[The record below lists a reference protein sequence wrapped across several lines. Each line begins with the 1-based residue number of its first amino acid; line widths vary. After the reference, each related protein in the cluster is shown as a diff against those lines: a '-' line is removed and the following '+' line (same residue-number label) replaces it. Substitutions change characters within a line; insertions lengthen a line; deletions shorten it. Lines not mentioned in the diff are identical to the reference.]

1 MKLLTL
7 NTLIIMTI
15 MACNSNKKPSLTE
28 DLQKQHEEN
37 LRKFD
42 SLHDGNLTEAEK
54 RQRDSLA
61 GYIGNQPVFHQ
72 SHGGEMTTPIEE
84 IKPKAE
90 KPKKK

>member
-7 NTLIIMTI
+7 ITIITTTF
-15 MACNSNKKPSLTE
+15 MACNSNKKPSLAE

-42 SLHDGNLTEAEK
+42 SLHGGNLTEAEK

-61 GYIGNQPVFHQ
+61 GFIGNQPVFHQ
-72 SHGGEMTTPIEE
+72 TDEETGTPIEP
-84 IKPKAE
+84 IKESPE
-90 KPKKK
+90 KPK

>member
-7 NTLIIMTI
+7 NTLIITTL
-15 MACNSNKKPSLTE
+15 MACNSNKKPSLAE
-28 DLQKQHEEN
+28 GLQKQHEEN

-42 SLHDGNLTEAEK
+42 SLHGGNLTEAEK

-72 SHGGEMTTPIEE
+72 SHGEMTMPIGE

>member
-7 NTLIIMTI
+7 NTLIITI
-15 MACNSNKKPSLTE
+15 LMACNSNKKPSLVE

-42 SLHDGNLTEAEK
+42 SLHGGNLTEAEK

-61 GYIGNQPVFHQ
+61 GYIGSQPVFHQ
-72 SHGGEMTTPIEE
+72 SHGEMTMPIEE

>member
-1 MKLLTL
+1 
-7 NTLIIMTI
+7 
-15 MACNSNKKPSLTE
+15 MACNSNKKPSLAE
-28 DLQKQHEEN
+28 GLQKQHEEN

-42 SLHDGNLTEAEK
+42 SLHGGNLTEAEK

-61 GYIGNQPVFHQ
+61 GYIGSQPVFHQ
-72 SHGGEMTTPIEE
+72 SHGEMTMPIEE

>member
-7 NTLIIMTI
+7 ITIIITTL
-15 MACNSNKKPSLTE
+15 MACNSNKKPSLAE

-42 SLHDGNLTEAEK
+42 SLHDGNLTEDEK

-72 SHGGEMTTPIEE
+72 THNETVTPIEPIQE
-84 IKPKAE
+84 TPE
-90 KPKKK
+90 KTKKK